1 MSPMISILLTITVAI
16 GIILIGLL
24 FFVVGKLNWLETATN
39 SLLAKIDMASPKSK
53 PQEIQFDPYFYGLT
67 GQALWKCL
75 IREDVTQ
82 ATPLELDEIRPRYGI
97 ALLKALV
104 KFIQDGIDVSNNVNS
119 ENTLFECEKLVF
131 TSRGQI
137 GVWLPANRVENLRVI
152 GSNIAK
158 ERKKISENN
167 DEGLKIIPTDS
178 IAKEIESE
186 ICDLCELLLL
196 RHGDEIASDVT
207 KAFFAGTIPTT

>member
-1 MSPMISILLTITVAI
+1 MIPVLLTITVTI
-16 GIILIGLL
+16 GVILIGLL

-39 SLLAKIDMASPKSK
+39 SLLTKIDIAAPKEK

-67 GQALWKCL
+67 GQDLWKCL
-75 IREDVTQ
+75 TREDVTQ

-104 KFIQDGIDVSNNVNS
+104 KFIQDGIDIANNVNA

-137 GVWLPANRVENLRVI
+137 GVWLPANRVENLRVM
-152 GSNIAK
+152 GSKISK
-158 ERKKISENN
+158 ERKKISDTKNN
-167 DEGLKIIPTDS
+167 EGLKVTPSDS
-178 IAKEIESE
+178 IKKEIESE
-186 ICDLCELLLL
+186 IIDLSNTLSL

-207 KAFFAGTIPTT
+207 KAFFTETVSS